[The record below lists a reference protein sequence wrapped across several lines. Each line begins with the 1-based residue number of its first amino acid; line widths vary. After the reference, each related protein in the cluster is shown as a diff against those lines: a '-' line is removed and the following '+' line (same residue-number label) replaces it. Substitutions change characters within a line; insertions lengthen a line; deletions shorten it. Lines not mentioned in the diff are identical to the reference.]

1 MEYFTLFYLFYY
13 FISLI
18 KYKKNEVKRENLNS
32 IDLGMRSKYTVQL
45 VLKSGVLIANQI
57 QKFLSEVMI
66 TNFIE
71 RSQTSPMTSR
81 RNFLTV
87 LPEVTTRYS
96 ERVCFDLGLI
106 FVLFYDLK
114 TGNGVMDFQ
123 EFVQF
128 LSKKHQFGMDV
139 NEAREAFR
147 IFDRDDRGYVLT
159 SELRQAFRRLGE
171 EISESELDDILE
183 DKYQAGNRKI
193 SFEGELTC

>member
-87 LPEVTTRYS
+87 LPE
-96 ERVCFDLGLI
+96 D
-106 FVLFYDLK
+106 
-114 TGNGVMDFQ
+114 
-123 EFVQF
+123 
-128 LSKKHQFGMDV
+128 H
-139 NEAREAFR
+139 NE
-147 IFDRDDRGYVLT
+147 I
-159 SELRQAFRRLGE
+159 LGE
-171 EISESELDDILE
+171 SL
-183 DKYQAGNRKI
+183 
-193 SFEGELTC
+193 F